1 MTTETLHIMKPQ
13 FLIPGLSA
21 ALSVTLLAAVAF
33 LASGGALAAP
43 PQKVTLQYDIS
54 RNGTVM
60 VEVAERLEHDGK
72 TYTLVSDGK
81 GKGMYAMVRS
91 GAVKR
96 MAKGTVTPA
105 GLRPDEFHDKR
116 GDRPEK
122 TARFDWAKGTLQQGE
137 EGKSETKPMPTPE
150 RLTDRL
156 SFLWS
161 FAFKPPVGKE
171 VFYVT
176 SDGGGLNDFR
186 FTVAGTETIK
196 TGAGDIEALKLVK
209 VRDAGD
215 DRGTEVWLATK
226 QHYLPVRIL
235 VIEKDGTRIDQVV
248 TSISTQ

>member
-1 MTTETLHIMKPQ
+1 MKPTYPV
-13 FLIPGLSA
+13 LIFSCA
-21 ALSVTLLAAVAF
+21 LLALVSAPVAV
-33 LASGGALAAP
+33 SAAP
-43 PQKVTLQYDIS
+43 PQKVTVQYEAS

-60 VEVAERLEHDGK
+60 VEVAERFEHDGK
-72 TYTLVSDGK
+72 TYSVVSEAK
-81 GKGMYAMVRS
+81 GRGAYALIRS

-96 MAKGTVTPA
+96 SSKGTVTPA

-122 TARFDWAKGTLQQGE
+122 TARFDWAKSTLQQGE
-137 EGKSETKPMPTPE
+137 EGKTETKPMAAPE

-161 FAFKPPVGKE
+161 FAFRPPAGKE
-171 VFYVT
+171 VFFIA

-186 FTVAGTETIK
+186 FALAGVEMLK
-196 TGAGDIEALKLVK
+196 TPAGDIEALKLVK

-215 DRGTEVWLATK
+215 ERGTEIWLATK
-226 QHYLPVRIL
+226 QNYLPVRIL

-248 TSISTQ
+248 TAISAQ